1 MALKWTVEVRD
12 SSLAR
17 VGQLSEYDLTDFVA
31 VPRMNN
37 LGSWTI
43 TLPNTLLNDDGV
55 RIPHALCA
63 ALRTQGA
70 GIIVTG
76 PHGVVLTGPMVFAE
90 MLATARNP
98 EGVWTIEGV
107 SDAVLLSRP
116 TAFPD
121 PSNSDPATQTFSNDV
136 RTGNG
141 EALMRAYVSAN
152 IGPTAPTARQIAD
165 LTLSADSGLGVTLS
179 KSPRFQNLL
188 ELTQEI
194 ALGSDLLFDV
204 VQVADGREFRVS
216 APQDVSSLVRW
227 DIANN
232 QLSKSKYGYSA
243 PGVTRVFVAGQGE
256 GTART
261 IVEVTTPASLLSEA
275 IWGRKERFID
285 QRNTN
290 DVTELTQAGLEV
302 LAKEGSTITSLEVVP
317 STDMAEGFGDKWLLG
332 SWVTIVVNDQEVKAQ
347 VAETPISISSDGV
360 LVGAVIG
367 DPTGFDWESVLAAKQ
382 TKTESRVS
390 ALEQNA
396 ENGGGGGA
404 PGTAGPAGS
413 IMAWAATTPPANWLI
428 CDGSAVSRT
437 SYASLFNVIAT
448 NFGVGDGSS
457 TFNLPDLRGRVPVG
471 KDAGTFGALAATG
484 GAETHTL
491 TIGQMP
497 SHAHNMGAAST
508 DGNIVTGGSGGANA
522 SLSQGGSAFRYV
534 NNPNTG
540 LSGGG
545 GAHNNLQPYL
555 TLNYIIKTTVGETP
569 GDSELATRVG
579 VSEADITTL
588 QSQVAETNNA
598 LSGTIVQVVTGTYGT
613 QVSSSGGNWVS
624 TGLAATITPKSS
636 TSRILIMATTNGV
649 NARADIAGSWSIF
662 RGGTNLGGGT
672 KSAMARE
679 YTAGGQ
685 LRVPVSLQFTDSP
698 NSTNGISY
706 SLRMNCDNGANT
718 IFAQHENATA
728 SIVLM
733 EIS

>member
-1 MALKWTVEVRD
+1 MLGWTVEVRD

-17 VGQLSEYDLTDFVA
+17 VGQLSEDDLGEGMFV
-31 VPRMNN
+31 VPRMNT
-37 LGSWTI
+37 LGSWSI
-43 TLPNTLLNDDGV
+43 KLPNTVLDASGV
-55 RIPHALCA
+55 RVSHALCA
-63 ALRTQGA
+63 VLRTQGS
-70 GIIVTG
+70 GVIVTG
-76 PHGVVLTGPMVFAE
+76 PNGYKFTGD
-90 MLATARNP
+90 MLYANYEATSVDP
-98 EGVWTIEGV
+98 DGQWKIEGV
-107 SDAVLLSRP
+107 SDLVVMAGAL
-116 TAFPD
+116 AFPQ
-121 PSNSDPATQTFSNDV
+121 PSNSDPSTQSVSNDV
-136 RTGNG
+136 RTGLG
-141 EALMRAYVSAN
+141 EALMRAFVSKN
-152 IGPTAPTARQIAD
+152 IGPTASVARQTD
-165 LTLSADSGLGVTLS
+165 LTLAPDGGLGMSLS

-204 VQVADGREFRVS
+204 VQVGLSREFRVT
-216 APQDVSSLVRW
+216 APQDVSAEVRW

-232 QLSKSKYGYSA
+232 QLTSSKYGYSA

-256 GTART
+256 GIERT